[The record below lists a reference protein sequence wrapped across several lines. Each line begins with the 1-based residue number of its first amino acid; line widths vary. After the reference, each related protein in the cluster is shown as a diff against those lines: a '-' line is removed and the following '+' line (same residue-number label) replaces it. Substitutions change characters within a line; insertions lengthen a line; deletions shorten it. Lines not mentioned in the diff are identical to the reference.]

1 MKFFI
6 LAYKNLKRI
15 KLRSFLTIGGVAV
28 AVAVLVSLLGFNA
41 GYQDALTSDVDKM
54 GYQVVVTAKGCPYE
68 AATMILNG
76 EAGLKFI
83 DEDIYKQ
90 ITSDPDIDK
99 ITPLL
104 AQLAYDPEKMEG
116 KGGFTNYLGIEESY
130 IPLKP
135 NVEIVKGEWF
145 SGNDVNEA
153 ILGYDAA
160 ESEQKSVGDKISIPG
175 KDITFTIVGVFNRT
189 GSQEDGTV
197 FLPLKTTQRIFDT
210 EGKLTGIGIKLKQI
224 EKISEFEDRLYPIAS
239 IQVISM
245 SQVKGTILNLVNSAK
260 VLIMSVAFIAIFVAI
275 LGVINTILMSV
286 SERTQEIDIEIKK
299 SEFVAIM
306 GPSGAGKTTFLN
318 LVGCLDGLT
327 SGKLNIL
334 GCDPTGLNEN
344 KLSRI
349 RVEKIG
355 FVFEDFF
362 LISSLN
368 ALENVQLPLIFSRNY
383 KNNNRPRDLLKR
395 VGLSHRLTHFPNE
408 LSGGELQRVA
418 VARALANNP
427 EVLIADEPT
436 GNLDSKN
443 AQELFTLFRDLNREK
458 GLTIIVATHNIRL
471 GYSADRVIHLSDGKI
486 EKDERLVG

>member
-1 MKFFI
+1 MKFFV
-6 LAYKNLKRI
+6 LAYKNLKRR
-15 KLRSFLTIGGVAV
+15 KSRSFLTIGGVAV
-28 AVAVLVSLLGFNA
+28 AVAVLVCLLGFNA
-41 GYQDALTSDVDKM
+41 GYQEALTSDIDKM

-130 IPLKP
+130 MPLKP
-135 NVEIVKGEWF
+135 NVKIITGEWF

-197 FLPLKTTQRIFDT
+197 FLPLKTTQRVFDI

-224 EKISEFEDRLYPIAS
+224 EKVSEFEDRLYPIAS

-260 VLIMSVAFIAIFVAI
+260 ILIMSVAFIAIFVAI
-275 LGVINTILMSV
+275 IGVINTILMSV
-286 SERTQEIDIEIKK
+286 FERTQEIGIMKAIGASRLDIFQLIWMETLIVCTLGGIFG
-299 SEFVAIM
+299 SMIAFFGGNMVE
-306 GPSGAGKTTFLN
+306 L
-318 LVGCLDGLT
+318 LVRNVMPYAPG
-327 SGKLNIL
+327 GKLLLITPELLLFSFL
-334 GCDPTGLNEN
+334 G
-344 KLSRI
+344 
-349 RVEKIG
+349 V
-355 FVFEDFF
+355 
-362 LISSLN
+362 
-368 ALENVQLPLIFSRNY
+368 
-383 KNNNRPRDLLKR
+383 
-395 VGLSHRLTHFPNE
+395 
-408 LSGGELQRVA
+408 
-418 VARALANNP
+418 
-427 EVLIADEPT
+427 
-436 GNLDSKN
+436 
-443 AQELFTLFRDLNREK
+443 
-458 GLTIIVATHNIRL
+458 IIVGIISGLYPAFKAASMRPIEVIRS
-471 GYSADRVIHLSDGKI
+471 G
-486 EKDERLVG
+486 E

>member
-1 MKFFI
+1 MKFFV
-6 LAYKNLKRI
+6 LAYKNLKRR
-15 KLRSFLTIGGVAV
+15 KSRSFLTIGGVAV
-28 AVAVLVSLLGFNA
+28 AVAVLVCLLGFNA
-41 GYQDALTSDVDKM
+41 GYQEALTSDIDKM

-130 IPLKP
+130 MPLKP
-135 NVEIVKGEWF
+135 NVEIIKGEWF

-175 KDITFTIVGVFNRT
+175 KDITFTIVGIFNRT

-197 FLPLKTTQRIFDT
+197 FLPLKTTQRVFDIQ
-210 EGKLTGIGIKLKQI
+210 GKLTGIGIKLKQI

-260 VLIMSVAFIAIFVAI
+260 ILIMSVAFIAIFVAI
-275 LGVINTILMSV
+275 IGVINTILMSV
-286 SERTQEIDIEIKK
+286 FERTQEIGIMKAIGASRLDIFQLIWMETLIVCTLGGIFG
-299 SEFVAIM
+299 SMIAFFGGNMVE
-306 GPSGAGKTTFLN
+306 L
-318 LVGCLDGLT
+318 LVRNVMPYAPG
-327 SGKLNIL
+327 GKLLLITPELLLFSFL
-334 GCDPTGLNEN
+334 G
-344 KLSRI
+344 
-349 RVEKIG
+349 V
-355 FVFEDFF
+355 
-362 LISSLN
+362 
-368 ALENVQLPLIFSRNY
+368 
-383 KNNNRPRDLLKR
+383 
-395 VGLSHRLTHFPNE
+395 
-408 LSGGELQRVA
+408 
-418 VARALANNP
+418 
-427 EVLIADEPT
+427 
-436 GNLDSKN
+436 
-443 AQELFTLFRDLNREK
+443 
-458 GLTIIVATHNIRL
+458 IIVGIISGLYPAFKAASMRPIEVIRS
-471 GYSADRVIHLSDGKI
+471 G
-486 EKDERLVG
+486 E

>member
-6 LAYKNLKRI
+6 LAYKNLKRR
-15 KLRSFLTIGGVAV
+15 KFRSFLTIGGVAV

-41 GYQDALTSDVDKM
+41 GYQEALTSDVDKM

-76 EAGLKFI
+76 EAGLRFI

-130 IPLKP
+130 IQLKP
-135 NVEIVKGEWF
+135 NVEFITGEWF

-189 GSQEDGTV
+189 ATQEDGV
-197 FLPLKTTQRIFDT
+197 IFLPLKTTQRVFDT

-224 EKISEFEDRLYPIAS
+224 EKISEFEERLYPIAS

-260 VLIMSVAFIAIFVAI
+260 ILIMSVAFIAIFVAI
-275 LGVINTILMSV
+275 IGVINTILMSV
-286 SERTQEIDIEIKK
+286 SERTQEIGIMKAIGASKLDIFKLIWVETLMVCTLGGIFG
-299 SEFVAIM
+299 SIIAIF
-306 GPSGAGKTTFLN
+306 GGN
-318 LVGCLDGLT
+318 LVELLVRNVMPYAPG
-327 SGKLNIL
+327 GKLL
-334 GCDPTGLNEN
+334 
-344 KLSRI
+344 
-349 RVEKIG
+349 
-355 FVFEDFF
+355 
-362 LISSLN
+362 LIT
-368 ALENVQLPLIFSRNY
+368 P
-383 KNNNRPRDLLKR
+383 DLLAYSFLGVIV
-395 VGLSHRLTHFPNE
+395 VGIISGLFPALKAASMRPIE
-408 LSGGELQRVA
+408 VIRSGE
-418 VARALANNP
+418 
-427 EVLIADEPT
+427 
-436 GNLDSKN
+436 
-443 AQELFTLFRDLNREK
+443 
-458 GLTIIVATHNIRL
+458 
-471 GYSADRVIHLSDGKI
+471 
-486 EKDERLVG
+486 

>member
-6 LAYKNLKRI
+6 LAYKNLRRK
-15 KLRSFLTIGGVAV
+15 KFRSFLTIGGVAV

-41 GYQDALTSDVDKM
+41 GYQEALTSDVDKM

-76 EAGLKFI
+76 EAGLRFI

-104 AQLAYDPEKMEG
+104 AQLAYDPEKMDG

-130 IPLKP
+130 IQLKP
-135 NVEIVKGEWF
+135 NVEFITGEWF
-145 SGNDVNEA
+145 LGNNVNEA

-189 GSQEDGTV
+189 ATQEDGV
-197 FLPLKTTQRIFDT
+197 IFLPLKTTQRIFDV

-224 EKISEFEDRLYPIAS
+224 EKISEFEERLYPIAS

-275 LGVINTILMSV
+275 IGVINTILMSV
-286 SERTQEIDIEIKK
+286 FERTQEIGIMKAIGASKLDIFKLIWIETLIVCTLGGIFG
-299 SEFVAIM
+299 SIIAII
-306 GPSGAGKTTFLN
+306 GGN
-318 LVGCLDGLT
+318 LVELLVRKVMPYAPG
-327 SGKLNIL
+327 GKLL
-334 GCDPTGLNEN
+334 
-344 KLSRI
+344 
-349 RVEKIG
+349 
-355 FVFEDFF
+355 
-362 LISSLN
+362 LIT
-368 ALENVQLPLIFSRNY
+368 P
-383 KNNNRPRDLLKR
+383 DLLAYSFLG
-395 VGLSHRLTHFPNE
+395 V
-408 LSGGELQRVA
+408 
-418 VARALANNP
+418 
-427 EVLIADEPT
+427 
-436 GNLDSKN
+436 
-443 AQELFTLFRDLNREK
+443 
-458 GLTIIVATHNIRL
+458 IIVGIISGLLPALKAASMRPIEVIRS
-471 GYSADRVIHLSDGKI
+471 G
-486 EKDERLVG
+486 E

>member
-6 LAYKNLKRI
+6 LAYKNLRRRKF
-15 KLRSFLTIGGVAV
+15 RSFLTIGGVAV

-41 GYQDALTSDVDKM
+41 GYQEALTSDVDKM

-76 EAGLKFI
+76 EAGLRFI

-90 ITSDPDIDK
+90 ITNDPDIDK

-130 IPLKP
+130 IQLKP
-135 NVEIVKGEWF
+135 NVEFITGEWF
-145 SGNDVNEA
+145 SGNNVNEA

-189 GSQEDGTV
+189 ATQEDGV
-197 FLPLKTTQRIFDT
+197 IFLPLKTTQRIFDV

-224 EKISEFEDRLYPIAS
+224 EKISEFEERLYPIAS

-260 VLIMSVAFIAIFVAI
+260 ILIMSVAFIAIFVAI

-286 SERTQEIDIEIKK
+286 SERTQEIGIMKAIGASKLDIFQLIWIETLIVCTLGGIFG
-299 SEFVAIM
+299 SIIAIF
-306 GPSGAGKTTFLN
+306 GGN
-318 LVGCLDGLT
+318 LVELLVRNVMPYAP
-327 SGKLNIL
+327 SGKLL
-334 GCDPTGLNEN
+334 
-344 KLSRI
+344 
-349 RVEKIG
+349 
-355 FVFEDFF
+355 
-362 LISSLN
+362 LIT
-368 ALENVQLPLIFSRNY
+368 P
-383 KNNNRPRDLLKR
+383 DLLAYSFLGVIV
-395 VGLSHRLTHFPNE
+395 VGII
-408 LSGGELQRVA
+408 SGLLPALKAASMRPIEVIRSGE
-418 VARALANNP
+418 
-427 EVLIADEPT
+427 
-436 GNLDSKN
+436 
-443 AQELFTLFRDLNREK
+443 
-458 GLTIIVATHNIRL
+458 
-471 GYSADRVIHLSDGKI
+471 
-486 EKDERLVG
+486 

>member
-6 LAYKNLKRI
+6 LAYKNLKRR

-130 IPLKP
+130 MPLKP
-135 NVEIVKGEWF
+135 NVEIIKGEWF

-175 KDITFTIVGVFNRT
+175 KDITLTIVGVFNRT

-275 LGVINTILMSV
+275 IGVINTILMSV
-286 SERTQEIDIEIKK
+286 FERTQEIGIMKAIGASKLDIFKLIWIETLIVCTLGGIFG
-299 SEFVAIM
+299 SIIAII
-306 GPSGAGKTTFLN
+306 GGN
-318 LVGCLDGLT
+318 LVELLVRKVMPYAPG
-327 SGKLNIL
+327 GKLL
-334 GCDPTGLNEN
+334 
-344 KLSRI
+344 
-349 RVEKIG
+349 
-355 FVFEDFF
+355 
-362 LISSLN
+362 LIT
-368 ALENVQLPLIFSRNY
+368 P
-383 KNNNRPRDLLKR
+383 DLLAYSFLG
-395 VGLSHRLTHFPNE
+395 V
-408 LSGGELQRVA
+408 
-418 VARALANNP
+418 
-427 EVLIADEPT
+427 
-436 GNLDSKN
+436 
-443 AQELFTLFRDLNREK
+443 
-458 GLTIIVATHNIRL
+458 IIVGIISGLLPALKAASMRPIEVIRS
-471 GYSADRVIHLSDGKI
+471 G
-486 EKDERLVG
+486 E